1 MSAVCSGDLSARN
14 VCISCPG
21 RIMLSSSTSACSLMQ
36 LIRLSSRAFEVALT
50 TDGMRHTAMMSQQH
64 AAQHYQL
71 SISCFGNTK
80 QTKSAL
86 L

>member
-1 MSAVCSGDLSARN
+1 
-14 VCISCPG
+14 
-21 RIMLSSSTSACSLMQ
+21 MQ

-50 TDGMRHTAMMSQQH
+50 ADGMRHTAMMSQQH

-80 QTKSAL
+80 QTKSAIL
-86 L
+86 